1 MPDPNYTHI
10 NVVLDRSGSMGL
22 VRDDTIGGFNTFLAG
37 QQALP
42 GKATFTLLQFDDVLE
57 HVQKFVPLNEA
68 RPLTKETYIPRNM
81 TALLDAVG
89 TEIEATG
96 QTLKAL
102 AEPQRPG
109 KVLFVIL
116 TDGQENASKIVDD
129 TAAPVPN
136 ASFAGFPQMHM
147 QPQRLLK
154 YRLEKLSA
162 LIQHQRDTYKW
173 EFIFIGA
180 NQDAIATASAMHI
193 STGNTMS
200 YAANSMGTRGAFA
213 SAGKMSHKFRSTS
226 TVAGSA
232 AAANL
237 VDDEDRKWQEDA
249 GVNKTP

>member
-22 VRDDTIGGFNTFLAG
+22 VRDDTIGGFNTFLTG

-57 HVQKFVPLNEA
+57 YVQKFVPLNEA
-68 RPLTKETYIPRNM
+68 RPLTKETYLPRNM

-89 TEIEATG
+89 TEIQSTG
-96 QTLKAL
+96 KTLDAL

-116 TDGQENASKIVDD
+116 TDGQENASKKY
-129 TAAPVPN
+129 
-136 ASFAGFPQMHM
+136 G
-147 QPQRLLK
+147 LK
-154 YRLEKLSA
+154 EVSA
-162 LIQHQRDTYKW
+162 LIQQQRDTYKW

-200 YAANSMGTRGAFA
+200 YAANSAGTRRAFA
-213 SAGKMSHKFRSTS
+213 SVGKMSGKFRSSS
-226 TVAGSA
+226 TVAGSGA
-232 AAANL
+232 AASL
-237 VDDEDRKWQEDA
+237 VDDEDRKWQDEA